1 MTEFNGQILK
11 SIGFPYKML
20 HIIDTYAGK
29 LNLSRSDVVW
39 QGMNEFIKNHKLEYL
54 ITKLE
59 K

>member
-29 LNLSRSDVVW
+29 LNLSRSDVVR
-39 QGMNEFIKNHKLEYL
+39 QERNE
-54 ITKLE
+54 
-59 K
+59 